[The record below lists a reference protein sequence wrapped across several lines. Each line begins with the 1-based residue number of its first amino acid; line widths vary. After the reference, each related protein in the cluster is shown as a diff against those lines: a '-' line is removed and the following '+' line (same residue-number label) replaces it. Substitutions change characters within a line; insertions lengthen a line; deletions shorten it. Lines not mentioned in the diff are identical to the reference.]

1 MGCPGLTP
9 KRCCAISQVDKRK
22 QNSPPVPVL
31 RPRTFAFITTG
42 DRPTVMPKGTNPET
56 SVTCFGVGEGW
67 PCPDRNHASFLYRF
81 GETRILVDAGDGLS
95 STYKATGPGYDV
107 IDRVFLSH
115 MHSDHVGGFS
125 LFVQGLWLE
134 KRHRP
139 LPVHMPGAGIPAL
152 QAWLKATILFDEL
165 IGFPIYWEPLASA
178 VKVREA
184 GVTLTPFPTTHLESL
199 RRAFQKT
206 HKNSCFDTFGFL
218 IEGHGKR
225 VGHTADIG
233 HVDDLDPLL
242 SHHLDL
248 LVCELSH
255 VQAEDLFTKLRG
267 HDIDRI
273 VFMHL
278 ERGLWADRPGTKKL
292 AKSML
297 GGIPFVIAEDADEV
311 TF

>member
-1 MGCPGLTP
+1 MPQG
-9 KRCCAISQVDKRK
+9 SH
-22 QNSPPVPVL
+22 PP
-31 RPRTFAFITTG
+31 
-42 DRPTVMPKGTNPET
+42 T

-67 PCPDRNHASFLYRF
+67 PCADRHHASFLFRF

-95 STYKATGPGYDV
+95 STFKAIGPGYDV
-107 IDRVFLSH
+107 VDRVFLSH

-152 QAWLKATILFDEL
+152 KAWLNATILFEDL

-184 GVTLTPFPTTHLESL
+184 EVTVTPFPTTHLESL
-199 RRAFQKT
+199 RRAFQKAYKT
-206 HKNSCFDTFGFL
+206 SCFDTFGFL
-218 IEGHGKR
+218 FEGHGKR

-233 HVDDLDPLL
+233 HVDDLDSLL
-242 SHHLDL
+242 SHRLDL

-255 VQAEDLFTKLRG
+255 VQAEDLFAKLKG
-267 HDIDRI
+267 KDIGRI
-273 VFMHL
+273 VFIHV
-278 ERGLWADRPGTKKL
+278 ERQLWADKRGLQKL

-297 GGIPFVIAEDADEV
+297 GGIPFAVARDGDEIA
-311 TF
+311 F